1 MKKLTLLL
9 VCTVMSGHVLACD
22 PFGWVLVKQGMLS
35 VTERV
40 CTYEKRGYQ
49 TSIVVNGFCPF
60 NPC

>member
-1 MKKLTLLL
+1 
-9 VCTVMSGHVLACD
+9 MSGHVLACD